1 MQRPYDTSSWPCQT
15 PDLYWALSDD
25 LRNIGRRTFVD
36 EDFAEYEIDIN
47 DLPDGRRA
55 LWKINALRNI
65 NVLGLDDTAVK
76 ASLVLG
82 SSTLQTIDLDE
93 TTEFSMFTK
102 DQLLPLFIL
111 DDPLVVRIEFRGLRD
126 IQSVPRKLVDADG
139 LLIRVTDKK
148 MPFFVGASKDSILTY
163 DGFKANVKSR
173 VSSDLMPLESSDDD
187 EAAWQD
193 NPNYGRAGAA
203 NGAYADDED
212 GEILESR
219 WQCINNDACTTQDLW
234 RALKVK

>member
-1 MQRPYDTSSWPCQT
+1 
-15 PDLYWALSDD
+15 LLHGGALI
-25 LRNIGRRTFVD
+25 RYNGNIGRLTFLD
-36 EDFAEYEIDIN
+36 EDFAEYEIDTS
-47 DLPDGRRA
+47 DLPEGRRA

-82 SSTLQTIDLDE
+82 TSTLQTIDLDE

-111 DDPLVVRIEFRGLRD
+111 DEPLVVRIEFRGLRD
-126 IQSVPRKLVDADG
+126 VQSVPRKLVDADG

-163 DGFKANVKSR
+163 DGFKTNVKSR
-173 VSSDLMPLESSDDD
+173 VSSDMTPLESSDD
-187 EAAWQD
+187 EKPWID
-193 NPNYGRAGAA
+193 NANYGRGE
-203 NGAYADDED
+203 ED

-219 WQCINNDACTTQDLW
+219 WQCANNDACTTEDLW